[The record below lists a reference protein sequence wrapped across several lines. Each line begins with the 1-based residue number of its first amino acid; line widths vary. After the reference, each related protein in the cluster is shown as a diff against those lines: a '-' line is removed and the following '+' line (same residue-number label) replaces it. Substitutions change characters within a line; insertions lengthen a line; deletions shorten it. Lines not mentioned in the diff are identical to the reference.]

1 MQVEDRIGERAIGPQ
16 SVLDDHRRL
25 FEHLLG
31 GEGTGTATIGL
42 GEGLFPFRPRIL
54 PDHRLEELHRF
65 LEPLLLQRLGSSR
78 GQRAKRVGR
87 HRAALVGLLHSL
99 VLPSARAVGGRCA
112 TGRVGSAAYGG
123 WRDWACATRFV
134 SRQRRKAQGITV
146 GGLKSETPC
155 ASALL

>member
-31 GEGTGTATIGL
+31 GKGTGTATIGL

-54 PDHRLEELHRF
+54 PNHRLEELHRP
-65 LEPLLLQRLGSSR
+65 LEPLLLHSS
-78 GQRAKRVGR
+78 
-87 HRAALVGLLHSL
+87 
-99 VLPSARAVGGRCA
+99 VLPLARAVGWKVRDRKS
-112 TGRVGSAAYGG
+112 RVAACGG
-123 WRDWACATRFV
+123 WRDWGCATRFV
-134 SRQRRKAQGITV
+134 SSRRRKAQDITV

-155 ASALL
+155 AS